1 MFKKINS
8 LLGSFLENNKIT
20 TERKNIEKAWDE
32 NINKETAKNTTVVGF
47 ENGTLLVKAK
57 NPTWR
62 MELTLKTEE
71 IKKKLTNKQKVK

>member
-8 LLGSFLENNKIT
+8 LLGSFLENKKIT
-20 TERKNIEKAWDE
+20 TERKNIEKVWDE
-32 NINKETAKNTTVVGF
+32 NINKEIAKNTTVVGF

>member
-8 LLGSFLENNKIT
+8 LLSSFLENNKIT

-32 NINKETAKNTTVVGF
+32 NINKEIAKNTTVVGF